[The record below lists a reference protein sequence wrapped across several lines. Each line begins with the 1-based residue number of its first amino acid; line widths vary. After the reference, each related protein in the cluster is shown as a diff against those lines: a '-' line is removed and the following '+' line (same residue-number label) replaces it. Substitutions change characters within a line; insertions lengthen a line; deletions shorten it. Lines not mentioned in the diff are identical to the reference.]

1 MWFTRKT
8 KNMILFL
15 LISLAFIKS
24 EISAGFFS
32 EMVGYFGD
40 LSRILSKSIFSSY
53 CFIWLYAKKV
63 KTRNFSS
70 FFSAFRFFVQNRKKS
85 TFCRFICPAS
95 LIDSCQ
101 NWIVA
106 FSRLRYFARF
116 VDWWPSSGLHLNLA
130 PCFIMHYGVF
140 NVIRSQ
146 VKEAEHTRSSA
157 IYSSQIFR
165 K

>member
-1 MWFTRKT
+1 
-8 KNMILFL
+8 MIPFL
-15 LISLAFIKS
+15 SISLMFIKS
-24 EISAGFFS
+24 EISAGFFFRNGGLFWGFVS
-32 EMVGYFGD
+32 DIVQVNF
-40 LSRILSKSIFSSY
+40 LSSY

-70 FFSAFRFFVQNRKKS
+70 FFSAFRFFVQNRKTS
-85 TFCRFICPAS
+85 TFFRFICSAS